1 MQTLVEE
8 IAQELRDGE
17 LQLVLSGYEMNAVH
31 HVPTC
36 SFRMVHAETGEELG
50 TIRLRVGDSR
60 HVVMYAG
67 HVGYGVDERYRGHRY
82 AERAL
87 RLLLPVARRLGLDPV
102 WVTCDPEN
110 VASKRTLERLGAR
123 LVEEVDVP
131 PDCVIYQSGH
141 PRKCRYRIDMDG
153 GWIEATRRG

>member
-1 MQTLVEE
+1 M
-8 IAQELRDGE
+8 AQELCDGE
-17 LQLVLSGYEMNAVH
+17 LQLVLAGCEMNAVH
-31 HVPTC
+31 RVPTW
-36 SFRMVHAETGEELG
+36 SFRMVQAESGEELG

-67 HVGYGVDERYRGHRY
+67 HVGYGVDERHRGHGY

-110 VASKRTLERLGAR
+110 VASKRTLERVGAR

-141 PRKCRYRIDMDG
+141 PRKCRYRIDLG
-153 GWIEATRRG
+153 GV

>member
-1 MQTLVEE
+1 M
-8 IAQELRDGE
+8 ARELRDGE
-17 LQLVLSGYEMNAVH
+17 LRLELAGYEVNALH
-31 HVPTC
+31 RVPTW
-36 SFRMVHAETGEELG
+36 SFRMVHAESGEELG

-67 HVGYGVDERYRGHRY
+67 HVGYAVDEPHRGNRY

-87 RLLLPVARRLGLDPV
+87 RLLLPVARRLGLDPL

-110 VASKRTLERLGAR
+110 AASRRTLERMGAR

-131 PDCVIYQSGH
+131 PDCVIFQSGH
-141 PRKCRYRIDMDG
+141 PRKCRYRIDLDSVPNSVTG
-153 GWIEATRRG
+153 